1 MEIHELMSKYIN
13 INYPFKDSPKG
24 FFLDLTEQDNQ
35 AIKAD
40 LLHLILTR
48 RGQRLYNPDFGT
60 DLLRFI
66 FEPNDVLT
74 EEGIKDEIRTVVK
87 RFLPKLKLDEIII
100 AGSPESEYAA
110 VVTISY
116 TITDDVFS
124 TSDMIVVKI

>member
-1 MEIHELMSKYIN
+1 MSKYIN
-13 INYPFKDSPKG
+13 INYPFKDSKKG

-66 FEPNDVLT
+66 FEPNDSLT
-74 EEGIKDEIRTVVK
+74 QEGIKDEIRTVVK
-87 RFLPKLKLDEIII
+87 RFLPNLKLNEILIEE
-100 AGSPESEYAA
+100 SPESEYAA
-110 VVTISY
+110 VVSISY
-116 TITDDVFS
+116 TITDGVFES
-124 TSDMIVVKI
+124 SDMLLINI

>member
-1 MEIHELMSKYIN
+1 MADGKYIN
-13 INYPFKDSPKG
+13 INYPFKDSKKG
-24 FFLDLTEQDNQ
+24 FFLDLTEQDSQ

-66 FEPNDVLT
+66 FEPNDALT
-74 EEGIKDEIRTVVK
+74 QEGVIDEIRTVVK

-100 AGSPESEYAA
+100 AESPESEYAA

-124 TSDMIVVKI
+124 TSDMIVVKL

>member
-1 MEIHELMSKYIN
+1 MANGKYIN
-13 INYPFKDSPKG
+13 INYPFKDSKKG
-24 FFLDLTEQDNQ
+24 FFLDLTETDNQ

-66 FEPNDVLT
+66 FEPNDALT

-87 RFLPKLKLDEIII
+87 KFLPKLKLDDIII
-100 AGSPESEYAA
+100 AASPESEYAA
-110 VVTISY
+110 VVTLSY
-116 TITDDVFS
+116 TISDDVFS
-124 TSDMIVVKI
+124 TSDMIIVKI

>member
-1 MEIHELMSKYIN
+1 MANGKYIN
-13 INYPFKDSPKG
+13 INYPFKDSKNG
-24 FFLDLTEQDNQ
+24 FFLDLTDQDNQ

-66 FEPNDVLT
+66 FEPNDALT
-74 EEGIKDEIRTVVK
+74 LQGIKDEITTVVK
-87 RFLPKLKLDEIII
+87 KFLPKLQLDDIII
-100 AGSPESEYAA
+100 EQSTESEYAA

-116 TITDDVFS
+116 TVTDDVFES
-124 TSDMIVVKI
+124 SDTVVIKI

>member
-1 MEIHELMSKYIN
+1 MANGRYIN
-13 INYPFKDSPKG
+13 INYPFKDSKKG

-48 RGQRLYNPDFGT
+48 RGQRLYMPDFGT

-87 RFLPKLKLDEIII
+87 KFLPNLKLNEILIET
-100 AGSPESEYAA
+100 SPESEYAA
-110 VVTISY
+110 VVSISY
-116 TITDDVFS
+116 TITDGVFES
-124 TSDMIVVKI
+124 SDMIIINI

>member
-1 MEIHELMSKYIN
+1 MANGRYIN

>member
-1 MEIHELMSKYIN
+1 MANGRFIN
-13 INYPFKDSPKG
+13 INYPFKDSKKG
-24 FFLDLTEQDNQ
+24 FFLDLTEDDNQ

-66 FEPNDVLT
+66 FEPNDALT
-74 EEGIKDEIRTVVK
+74 EEGIKEEIKTVVK
-87 RFLPKLKLDEIII
+87 RFLPKLNLNEILIEP
-100 AGSPESEYAA
+100 SLESEYAA
-110 VVTISY
+110 VVSISY
-116 TITDDVFS
+116 TITDDVLT

>member
-1 MEIHELMSKYIN
+1 MADGKYIN
-13 INYPFKDSPKG
+13 INYPFKDSKKG
-24 FFLDLTEQDNQ
+24 FFLDLTENDNQ

-66 FEPNDVLT
+66 FEPNDALT

-87 RFLPKLKLDEIII
+87 KFLPKLKLDEIII
-100 AGSPESEYAA
+100 EGSPESEYAA

-116 TITDDVFS
+116 TISDDVFS
-124 TSDMIVVKI
+124 SSDIIVVKI

>member
-1 MEIHELMSKYIN
+1 MANGKYIN
-13 INYPFKDSPKG
+13 INYPFKDSKNG

-66 FEPNDVLT
+66 FEPNDALT
-74 EEGIKDEIRTVVK
+74 LQGIKDEITTVVK
-87 RFLPKLKLDEIII
+87 KFLPKLQLNEIII
-100 AGSPESEYAA
+100 EQSTESEYAA

-116 TITDDVFS
+116 TVTDDVFES
-124 TSDMIVVKI
+124 SDTVVIKI